1 MKTVNLID
9 EKIVKNNLINLKNL
23 VFEVTEKCNLCCK
36 YCGLSE
42 RLYEKYD
49 TREWRDLPFEKARL
63 MIDYLVELW
72 KDNFVKDT
80 NMPFIVGFYGG
91 EPLLNISLIKQIIE
105 YIEGSN
111 IVGRKIYY
119 SMTTNGMLLNRYMDF
134 LKEKNFNL
142 AISLDGD
149 VTSQSYRVDFSGNNS
164 YERVFQNIKS
174 LQEKY
179 PDYFNSECVTFISVL
194 HNRNDVEPLLD
205 FFKKHFN
212 KVPII
217 LPLSSHNINKDR
229 KDEFMAMYQN
239 KLQSLMK
246 SINCEAIEDEY
257 FLTMPR
263 GLQLAQYLYH
273 TSGNIY
279 YNYNQLLMSE
289 YGKQKI
295 STGTCTPFSKKLFL
309 AVDGKILPC
318 ERIDHD
324 FEMGYVQ
331 DHTVELSY
339 EGIAEQHNNLLQ
351 KISSQC
357 FRCAGYMNCFQC
369 VYHIDDIRDTVPH
382 CRSFCT
388 VEKFN
393 EERTQ
398 NMSYLRKNPGYYE
411 KVLKEVSFTL

>member
-1 MKTVNLID
+1 MTIRSSGSLNLNDAMKTVNLID

-72 KDNFVKDT
+72 KDNFVKDA

-142 AISLDGD
+142 AISLDGG

-179 PDYFNSECVTFISVL
+179 PDYFNSEYVTFISVSPK
-194 HNRNDVEPLLD
+194 NVLLGYD
-205 FFKKHFN
+205 HGL
-212 KVPII
+212 VVQP
-217 LPLSSHNINKDR
+217 
-229 KDEFMAMYQN
+229 
-239 KLQSLMK
+239 SL
-246 SINCEAIEDEY
+246 I
-257 FLTMPR
+257 
-263 GLQLAQYLYH
+263 
-273 TSGNIY
+273 SGI
-279 YNYNQLLMSE
+279 
-289 YGKQKI
+289 
-295 STGTCTPFSKKLFL
+295 T
-309 AVDGKILPC
+309 
-318 ERIDHD
+318 
-324 FEMGYVQ
+324 
-331 DHTVELSY
+331 
-339 EGIAEQHNNLLQ
+339 
-351 KISSQC
+351 
-357 FRCAGYMNCFQC
+357 
-369 VYHIDDIRDTVPH
+369 
-382 CRSFCT
+382 
-388 VEKFN
+388 
-393 EERTQ
+393 
-398 NMSYLRKNPGYYE
+398 
-411 KVLKEVSFTL
+411 